1 MMPTAAAQQAAAD
14 APTPPPDADADADA
28 TEAEV
33 AATHARLDAEDK
45 SLADDLDTYEERVA
59 WMFITLQEFNRFTH
73 EHQMIASSGIDAAY
87 RKRRVLM
94 AHSLALE
101 VERAMLVVIVT
112 KRRRTYG
119 HDMVYGLA
127 GLYMLLGKPYLGACE
142 NNEHAHKEMK
152 YFFRHM
158 SSKSSKKRSACLQTL
173 DLMTAKRLL
182 VDGNAADLP
191 RTTRRSQRERSLP
204 SGKKPE
210 GARAMRVG
218 WVVRVGPSMF
228 RALRDANWAYA
239 RSWTERSH
247 GGGALKESR
256 LESNLAEGCQIAEER
271 QSHTLMVSAIS
282 QR

>member
-1 MMPTAAAQQAAAD
+1 MIFQE
-14 APTPPPDADADADA
+14 TP
-28 TEAEV
+28 
-33 AATHARLDAEDK
+33 
-45 SLADDLDTYEERVA
+45 
-59 WMFITLQEFNRFTH
+59 F
-73 EHQMIASSGIDAAY
+73 SGIDAAY

-101 VERAMLVVIVT
+101 VERAMLVVIGT

-191 RTTRRSQRERSLP
+191 RTKYTTMRTDVSMETSYKERTVNNGIDSMEDSKENLLSLLPAEAKPVKADEAALDPATRE
-204 SGKKPE
+204 K
-210 GARAMRVG
+210 
-218 WVVRVGPSMF
+218 
-228 RALRDANWAYA
+228 
-239 RSWTERSH
+239 
-247 GGGALKESR
+247 
-256 LESNLAEGCQIAEER
+256 LAKR
-271 QSHTLMVSAIS
+271 QKT
-282 QR
+282 